1 MALKIETGV
10 MRGQTYETVNDKRT
24 RYTPGKLKQTLM
36 NIFDFQDVRLL
47 EVFGG
52 SGGFSFEAISNGA
65 LSSTI
70 IEVNSKT
77 VSSIIKNLEKL
88 KLSNK
93 VQVIK
98 NDFRK
103 ALPKL
108 KNSEKTFDIIFADPP
123 FNLGFCEDFLNTIE
137 KNNEI
142 LVSGGYIIL
151 ERSKRER
158 YSFESTNFILD
169 ESRNYG
175 EITVDIFKKN
185 DMD

>member
-1 MALKIETGV
+1 MALKIETGT

-24 RYTPGKLKQTLM
+24 RYTPGKLKQILM
-36 NIFDFQDVRLL
+36 NIFDFQEVNLL

-65 LSSTI
+65 SSSTI

-77 VSSIIKNLEKL
+77 VSSIIKNLNKL
-88 KLSNK
+88 KISNK

-103 ALPKL
+103 AIPKL
-108 KNSEKTFDIIFADPP
+108 KNSEKKFNIVFADPP
-123 FNLGFCEDFLNTIE
+123 FNLGFCNDFL
-137 KNNEI
+137 EI
-142 LVSGGYIIL
+142 LDKNHEIIISGGYIIL
-151 ERSKRER
+151 ERSKREN
-158 YSFESTNFILD
+158 YNLNLKNFVLD

-175 EITVDIFKKN
+175 EITLDIFKKIK
-185 DMD
+185 